1 VNDGDRWQPFV
12 KAKAPR
18 APQPPDVVL
27 WTITARNITS
37 AELRFQGQDGYL
49 PFEIGIVREGR
60 VSSRYGQAETWAG
73 VRVERRKFRRL
84 THRRGFGTTCQAV
97 GLDVVR
103 SNHKFLHRSATKRR
117 LLGL

>member
-1 VNDGDRWQPFV
+1 VNEGERWQPFV

-49 PFEIGIVREGR
+49 PFEIGIVREGDFFACHHGTAKQKPGLAFG
-60 VSSRYGQAETWAG
+60 SKG
-73 VRVERRKFRRL
+73 VNS
-84 THRRGFGTTCQAV
+84 
-97 GLDVVR
+97 DD
-103 SNHKFLHRSATKRR
+103 
-117 LLGL
+117 